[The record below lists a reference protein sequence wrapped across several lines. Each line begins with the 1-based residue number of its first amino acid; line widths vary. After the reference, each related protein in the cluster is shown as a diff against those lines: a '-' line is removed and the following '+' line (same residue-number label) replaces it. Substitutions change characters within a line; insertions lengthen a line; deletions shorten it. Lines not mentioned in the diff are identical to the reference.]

1 MPLKIMVVDAEPA
14 SSKLLR
20 SLSAPLGHTVVTF
33 DDKQAAAQRAE
44 AQRFD
49 VAFVGMRSPS
59 HEGLELVH
67 QIRNSQPCR
76 EAIIV
81 MLTEG
86 EDVPTLRKAFGQ
98 GADFV
103 LTQPLAG
110 NRLRRMLAAM
120 DSMEWK
126 NRSAARM
133 PLFTD
138 VACIRNGRQ
147 LPMRSLNISETGMLL
162 QPSIE
167 AESDQEVTLEFKI
180 AEVNAS
186 LTVPARI
193 VRKEGAERVAVG
205 FTTLAPEDR
214 NAIQLYVMGRLK
226 DLTPPRD
233 LTGIGLRRVFRT

>member
-20 SLSAPLGHTVVTF
+20 SLSAPLGHTVLAF
-33 DDKQAAAQRAE
+33 EDQQAAGQRAE

-49 VAFVGMRSPS
+49 VAFVGMRSTD
-59 HEGLELVH
+59 HDELALVR

-76 EAIIV
+76 ETIIV
-81 MLTEG
+81 MLTER

-103 LTQPLAG
+103 LNQPLAG
-110 NRLRRMLAAM
+110 SRLRRMLAAM

-126 NRSAARM
+126 KRSAARM

-138 VACIRNGRQ
+138 AVCTWNGQ
-147 LPMRSLNISETGMLL
+147 PFPLRSLNISESGMLL
-162 QPSIE
+162 QPSLD
-167 AESDQEVTLEFKI
+167 AEPGEEVTLEFKI

-186 LTVPARI
+186 LKVPARV
-193 VRKEGAERVAVG
+193 VRKEGEDRMAAG
-205 FTTLAPEDR
+205 FIALKPEDQ

-226 DLTPPRD
+226 ELTPSRD
-233 LTGIGLRRVFRT
+233 LNGIGLRRVFRN